1 MSRISIA
8 VADPCHNIN
17 AIKLIREVTG
27 IALISIEK
35 RLAAGKAGSFYT
47 AELFLNDHVEVD
59 RNIRLL
65 VNGLEKL
72 GLPVFVAE
80 IAYNESWENIA
91 NLDDVR
97 ISADELIAE
106 LDNAKGQFS

>member
-1 MSRISIA
+1 MSKISIA
-8 VADPCHNIN
+8 VAEPCHNIN
-17 AIKLIREVTG
+17 AVKLIREVTG

-35 RLAAGKAGSFYT
+35 KLATGKAGSFYI
-47 AELFLNDHVEVD
+47 AELFLNDHVEID

-65 VNGLEKL
+65 INGLEKL
-72 GLPVFVAE
+72 GLPIFVAE
-80 IAYNESWENIA
+80 IAYDESWGNIA

-97 ISADELIAE
+97 ISADDLIAE

>member
-1 MSRISIA
+1 MSKISIA
-8 VADPCHNIN
+8 VAEPCHNIN
-17 AIKLIREVTG
+17 AVKLIREVTG

-35 RLAAGKAGSFYT
+35 RLAAGKAGPFYT

-65 VNGLEKL
+65 INGLEKL
-72 GLPVFVAE
+72 GLSIFVAE
-80 IAYNESWENIA
+80 IAYDESWENIA

-97 ISADELIAE
+97 ISADDLIVE